1 MVNFAAMQKKNQ
13 KFFVS
18 VVMPD
23 RVGILRDAS
32 EALFKLG
39 ANIVDLRQNVTGGFF
54 TLLAL
59 CEFPGGAP
67 PRAETVREAVARAV
81 ASPSAIVSFQPAPAE
96 SPAKSGERYVAAF
109 TGPDAPG
116 RIAKIAAVFAAAGAN
131 VEDWR
136 HDLSDPERTLTIG
149 VVTLP
154 PDCDSAALRKELE
167 SAMRPMRLAV
177 SLLHENIFRATN
189 EVGPIAAL
197 LGLSPG
203 EVSRNA

>member
-1 MVNFAAMQKKNQ
+1 MQDNGHRFFA
-13 KFFVS
+13 S

-23 RVGILRDAS
+23 RVGILRDATG
-32 EALFKLG
+32 AIFALG
-39 ANIVDLRQNVTGGFF
+39 ANIVDLRQSVTGGFF
-54 TLLAL
+54 TLLAV
-59 CEFPGGAP
+59 CEFPSGSRSQEP
-67 PRAETVREAVARAV
+67 EALAAITRAV
-81 ASPSAIVSFQPAPAE
+81 ACESAVVSFRPAPAVE
-96 SPAKSGERYVAAF
+96 PTAAGERYVAAF

-154 PDCDSAALRKELE
+154 ETCAVEALRRDLE
-167 SAMRPMRLAV
+167 REMRPMKLSV

-197 LGLSPG
+197 FGASPE